1 LAMDTFLFN
10 FQPQRLSAESV
21 MKEEVEKEWTE
32 TGTKVE
38 AFYFWY
44 YQTTVGQI
52 DESRLL
58 KAFKSYHHIMEPFAV
73 WNK

>member
-1 LAMDTFLFN
+1 
-10 FQPQRLSAESV
+10 
-21 MKEEVEKEWTE
+21 MKEEVEKERTE

-58 KAFKSYHHIMEPFAV
+58 NAFKSYHHIMEPFAV